1 MAELRL
7 TSPAFDHD
15 EELPKRFYA
24 DIENVSP
31 PLAWEGVPDR
41 TAELVLVSE
50 DPDSEEGVFTH
61 WLVYGIPPS
70 ASELPEGL
78 GVDTIVHVPEEM
90 YQGLNDFD
98 APGWTGPPDEGRT
111 HRMFFRL
118 YALDSEL
125 VDLAPGATREEL
137 RASAKGH
144 VIDSTE
150 LVGMVS

>member
-15 EELPKRFYA
+15 ASLPKRFYT
-24 DIENVSP
+24 DTENVSP
-31 PLAWEGVPDR
+31 PLTWHGVPDG
-41 TAELVLVSE
+41 TAELVVISE

-70 ASELPEGL
+70 TGELPEKL
-78 GVDTIVHVPEEM
+78 GVNTIVHAPEEM

-98 APGWTGPPDEGRT
+98 APGWTGPSDEGRT

-118 YALDSEL
+118 YALDTEL
-125 VDLAPGATREEL
+125 VELAPGATREEL
-137 RASAKGH
+137 RESAKKH

-150 LVGMVS
+150 LVGMVP